1 MLIRRKACQL
11 LTRNFSDSNSNMAG
25 YDFAMI
31 NTLDA
36 LQQSIQKY
44 PALLI
49 WFSGPDCNVC
59 HDLKPKVATL
69 IAESFPRITLQEV
82 DCALSR
88 ETAAQHQV
96 FTIPTMLIFFDGAE
110 FIRKSR
116 NFSLKQLQMELERPY
131 HLLFN

>member
-1 MLIRRKACQL
+1 
-11 LTRNFSDSNSNMAG
+11 MASCE
-25 YDFAMI
+25 FEAI
-31 NTLDA
+31 KTVDA
-36 LQQSIQKY
+36 LQQSIQKH

-49 WFSGPDCNVC
+49 WFSGPDCRVC

-69 IAESFPRITLQEV
+69 IAESFPRITLREV

-88 ETAAQHQV
+88 ETAAQYQV
-96 FTIPTMLIFFDGAE
+96 FTIPTLLIFFDGAE
-110 FIRKSR
+110 FMRKSR